1 MSILHI
7 IEGIMKSKLPQNI
20 EYPQITPVPEGVH
33 RPFWSVM
40 IPTYNCAKYL
50 AQTLESVLSQDPGPE
65 HMQIEVIDDCS
76 TKDDPEAIVRE
87 IGKGRVSFYR
97 QPQNVGAIR
106 NFNTCVKRSLGQF
119 VHILHGD
126 DFVAPNFYSS
136 YESLIQSHPDVTLII
151 SPAIFVNEKNE
162 HIRTE
167 PLLSNI
173 DGVVVDFPRIDAV
186 RNVIQTPAA
195 VVPRKVYEQV
205 GGFYEPRFHT
215 ADWEMWFRAGL
226 YGKVVTLDRQVAYY
240 RLHSGSDTSRLVLSG
255 KNIQECKH
263 AIDMCMRQLPENLR
277 AELNDNKYSEIA
289 GLARSLH
296 FDFAKKK
303 MWKSSLIHASW
314 SLRLSPSKSS
324 LKFYLA
330 ALARYVLY
338 GALNFDIK
346 FLKLKQNISD
356 AS

>member
-1 MSILHI
+1 MMQLKQIKKI
-7 IEGIMKSKLPQNI
+7 K
-20 EYPQITPVPEGVH
+20 YPQIYSVPEEVH

-40 IPTYNCAKYL
+40 IPTYNCANYL
-50 AQTLESVLSQDPGPE
+50 AQTLESVLSQDLGSE

-76 TKDDPEAIVRE
+76 TKDDPEAVVRE

-106 NFNTCVKRSLGQF
+106 NFNTCIQRSVGQF

-162 HIRTE
+162 QIRIE

-173 DGVVVDFPRIDAV
+173 DGVVVDFLKIEAV

-195 VVPRKVYEQV
+195 VVPRKVYEQI

-240 RLHSGSDTSRLVLSG
+240 RIHSGSDTSRLILTG
-255 KNIQECKH
+255 KNIQECKD
-263 AIDMCMRQLPENLR
+263 AIDMCMRQLPEKLR
-277 AELNDNKYSEIA
+277 EELNDNKYSEITE
-289 GLARSLH
+289 LARFLH
-296 FDFAKKK
+296 LDLAKKK
-303 MWKSSLIHASW
+303 LWKSSLIHASW
-314 SLRLSPSKSS
+314 SLRLEPSKSS
-324 LKFYLA
+324 VKVYLI

-338 GALNFDIK
+338 GALNFDMK

-356 AS
+356 AN